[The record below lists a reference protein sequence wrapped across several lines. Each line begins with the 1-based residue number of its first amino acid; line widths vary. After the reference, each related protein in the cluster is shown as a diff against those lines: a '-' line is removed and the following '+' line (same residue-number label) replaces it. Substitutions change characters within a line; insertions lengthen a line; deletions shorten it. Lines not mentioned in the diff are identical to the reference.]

1 MPNKTGKV
9 LLIDDNDIDLKI
21 NYKIIR
27 LSGFF
32 DEIVSAQSGEEGI
45 DYITK
50 NLDKPELW
58 PDFILLDIQ
67 MPEMDGFEFLEIYK
81 KFPSPFLDHCKL
93 AILSSTLDFGDIKK
107 AEANPL
113 VIKLLKKPLYPHE
126 LQELLNK
133 HSTLLGI

>member
-1 MPNKTGKV
+1 MPNRTGKV

-21 NYKIIR
+21 NSKVIK
-27 LSGFF
+27 LSDFF
-32 DEIVSAQSGEEGI
+32 DEIILCQSGEEGI
-45 DYITK
+45 AYISK
-50 NLDKPELW
+50 NLDNPERL

-81 KFPSPFLDHCKL
+81 NFPRTFLDTCKL

-113 VIKLLKKPLYPHE
+113 VIKLLKKPLYPNE
-126 LQELLNK
+126 LQELLSK

>member
-1 MPNKTGKV
+1 MLNRTVRV

-21 NYKIIR
+21 NSKVIK
-27 LSGFF
+27 LSDFF
-32 DEIVSAQSGEEGI
+32 DEIVVCQSGEEGI
-45 DYITK
+45 AYITK
-50 NLDKPELW
+50 NLDHPELL

-81 KFPSPFLDHCKL
+81 NFPKTFLNNCKL

-113 VIKLLKKPLYPHE
+113 VIKLLKKPLYPSE
-126 LQELLNK
+126 LLELLN
-133 HSTLLGI
+133 SPLGT

>member
-21 NYKIIR
+21 NYKIIK

-32 DEIVSAQSGEEGI
+32 DEIILCQSGEEGI
-45 DYITK
+45 DYINK
-50 NLDKPELW
+50 NLNEPESW

-81 KFPSPFLDHCKL
+81 NFPTDFLDHCKL

-113 VIKLLKKPLYPHE
+113 VLKLLKKPLYPNE
-126 LQELLNK
+126 LQTLLHK

>member
-21 NYKIIR
+21 NSKIIK

-32 DEIVSAQSGEEGI
+32 DEILLCQSGEEGI
-45 DYITK
+45 TYINTH
-50 NLDKPELW
+50 LDDPKFW

-81 KFPSPFLDHCKL
+81 NFPKPFLDHCKL

-113 VIKLLKKPLYPHE
+113 VLKLLKKPLYPNE
-126 LQELLNK
+126 LKDLLNK
-133 HSTLLGI
+133 YSTLLDM

>member
-1 MPNKTGKV
+1 MPNKNGKV

-32 DEIVSAQSGEEGI
+32 EEIVSVQSGEEGI
-45 DYITK
+45 AYINK
-50 NLDKPELW
+50 HLQNPELW

-81 KFPSPFLDHCKL
+81 NFPRPFLDHCKL